1 VHRRKIKIVDNVFQY
16 RHIAMLL
23 LVVVGGLVVFAAG
36 AVLAFA
42 IARAWSPGL
51 TGERLLAIFPP
62 ILINDIVIMVVLIG
76 AGIFLT
82 LRIAGP
88 VHRVLS
94 DIDRVLAGER
104 RVRVRFRR
112 RDAFPELA
120 EKVNQ
125 LIERIDDGPQR

>member
-1 VHRRKIKIVDNVFQY
+1 MDRRKIRVIDNVFQY

-42 IARAWSPGL
+42 LARTWSPVL

-62 ILINDIVIMVVLIG
+62 ILVNDIVIMVVLIV
-76 AGIFLT
+76 AGIFIT

-88 VHRVLS
+88 IHRVLS

-104 RVRVRFRR
+104 HVRVRFRR
-112 RDAFPELA
+112 RDAFHELA

-125 LIERIDDGPQR
+125 LIERIDDSLQR